1 MATHKEKEQ
10 EKLKLLYD
18 IYEQPMYRIAYAILH
33 HTEQAEDA
41 VSDAFLRI
49 LKNLKK
55 IGDVRS
61 EKTKHY
67 IISIIRSTA
76 INQYRQNQ
84 RDSERY
90 TVWDDRILQVPNQ
103 KDDME
108 QLLANIAQEESIA
121 EMLEPLNDL
130 DRQIVL
136 MRCEEELSFREIAE
150 RLSMKEA
157 AARKRF
163 ERSRGLRFIALHL
176 LYSEMLIQLSAINDK
191 AVDLIPGFFF
201 RYHFAECPYLFADA
215 LPYCLFVT
223 PQQMGRF

>member
-108 QLLANIAQEESIA
+108 QLLASIAQEESIA

-163 ERSRGLRFIALHL
+163 ERARKAIQQKKGE
-176 LYSEMLIQLSAINDK
+176 LYDEIRTQLFS
-191 AVDLIPGFFF
+191 V
-201 RYHFAECPYLFADA
+201 
-215 LPYCLFVT
+215 
-223 PQQMGRF
+223 